1 MTVTIGR
8 RELLVAL
15 GGTAAAWPLAA
26 RAAPPARPVTIGV
39 IAPSIP
45 AAEGLRQGFHEL
57 GYVEGRNLRLEY
69 RWILGV
75 HHRYAAMIFAGMV
88 GSDEGRR

>member
-1 MTVTIGR
+1 MLDLR
-8 RELLVAL
+8 RRQFISLL
-15 GGTAAAWPLAA
+15 GGAAAAWPLAA
-26 RAAPPARPVTIGV
+26 RAAPQARPVTIGV

-88 GSDEGRR
+88 ASDEGRR

>member
-1 MTVTIGR
+1 MPWSAHWEV
-8 RELLVAL
+8 V
-15 GGTAAAWPLAA
+15 
-26 RAAPPARPVTIGV
+26 AAPPARPVTIGV

-75 HHRYAAMIFAGMV
+75 HHRYVAMIFAGIV
-88 GSDEGRR
+88 GSDEGRRLGNANAFIRAKA

>member
-1 MTVTIGR
+1 MT
-8 RELLVAL
+8 LL
-15 GGTAAAWPLAA
+15 GGAAVWPLTALA
-26 RAAPPARPVTIGV
+26 QQPARPVTIGV